1 MEKTNYDINSTYC
14 KNKFTYLKIDV
25 EKRLLYNCHKAYPHQ
40 IRSQWLSDNP
50 GKIFNTDI
58 MLQERKQMLNGKK
71 NSSCA
76 YACYKNEE
84 QGLPSERQKLMKD
97 ISTVDYT
104 DPYSNIETLD
114 VVLHSDC
121 NLTCL
126 YCSGIFSSAWRKEID
141 KNGEYANMKKNWS
154 DVYSRVSQKKKLKTE
169 FFKLFLKEID
179 SMHKLKNV
187 IITGGEPFLY
197 NYLDEFIEYLNSSQ
211 KKNIHVVITTGL
223 GVGKA
228 RFKTIIKK
236 IKNYKNATISI
247 SAEGIEKHYELVRQG
262 NTFQQFCEYID
273 LIKEYNI
280 NFKFICT
287 ISNLSLF
294 GLYDFYKMY
303 KNNYNLNYNSCSYP
317 FFLKKNVIDEES
329 KNIIKKQ
336 WQKNNDEFSGLVL
349 QGLDAPYTI
358 DEKKYLKTYVL
369 QLKKNKN
376 INFNILPKSFL
387 SWLND

>member
-1 MEKTNYDINSTYC
+1 MKKNNNIGAVYC

-40 IRSQWLSDNP
+40 INSQWLKNNK
-50 GKIFNTDI
+50 GKLFNTDTMLAERQQ
-58 MLQERKQMLNGKK
+58 MLQGIK
-71 NSSCA
+71 NKSCS
-76 YACYKNEE
+76 YQCYSNEDC
-84 QGLPSERQKLMKD
+84 GLPSLRQKIMKD
-97 ISTVDYT
+97 VYTLDYT

-126 YCSGIFSSAWRKEID
+126 YCNGMFSSAWRKEID
-141 KNGEYANMKKNWS
+141 KNGEYANIKKNWN

-169 FFKLFLKEID
+169 FFELFLKEID
-179 SMHKLKNV
+179 SMHNLKQV

-211 KKNIHVVITTGL
+211 KKNINVMIVTGL

-228 RFKTIIKK
+228 RFRTIIKK

-262 NTFQQFCEYID
+262 NTFQTFREYID

-303 KNNYNLNYNSCSYP
+303 NNNYNLTYNTCNQP
-317 FFLKKNVIDEES
+317 FFLKKNIIDEES

-336 WQKNNDEFSGLVL
+336 WQKNNDEFSSLVL
-349 QGLDAPYTI
+349 QGLDTPYTI
-358 DEKKYLKTYVL
+358 NEKKFLKTYVL
-369 QLKKNKN
+369 QLEKNKN
-376 INFNILPKSFL
+376 VNFEILPKSFL
-387 SWLND
+387 YWLNN